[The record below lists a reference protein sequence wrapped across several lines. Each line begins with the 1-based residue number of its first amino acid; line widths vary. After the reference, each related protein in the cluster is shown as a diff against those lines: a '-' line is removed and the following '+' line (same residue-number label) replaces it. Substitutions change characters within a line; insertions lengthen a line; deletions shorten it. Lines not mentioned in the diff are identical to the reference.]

1 MYRACVCQMTSRRV
15 HRSGLS
21 GHTLLELAI
30 AVALGLVVTA
40 GAISLYGSQR
50 AAFARASDAA
60 HIHEAGMTA
69 LMLMG
74 LQLQM
79 AGFIPADMQQAN
91 LSAALFGCSGGRPTG
106 ADDNLACETLTS
118 RSDGIAIRY
127 VGDNVSTWPTG
138 TGQSTDC
145 LGQGVAKLAV
155 DAPGVVLVNR
165 FYAKPSTS
173 TGEPELYCEGS
184 GNTSSSQPLVEGVER
199 IRLRYW
205 LANSTSALEASAIAP
220 AQWKRVVAVD
230 LCVLVRGAPAAR
242 PRVYVD
248 CDGVS
253 AQGADTRARQAFWRH
268 VALRNAGEGGT

>member
-106 ADDNLACETLTS
+106 ADDNTTH
-118 RSDGIAIRY
+118 
-127 VGDNVSTWPTG
+127 GD
-138 TGQSTDC
+138 
-145 LGQGVAKLAV
+145 LAV
-155 DAPGVVLVNR
+155 HTAKGRLSPSSMRVWMTGSAPPGAAVR
-165 FYAKPSTS
+165 AA
-173 TGEPELYCEGS
+173 GEAG
-184 GNTSSSQPLVEGVER
+184 
-199 IRLRYW
+199 
-205 LANSTSALEASAIAP
+205 
-220 AQWKRVVAVD
+220 
-230 LCVLVRGAPAAR
+230 
-242 PRVYVD
+242 
-248 CDGVS
+248 
-253 AQGADTRARQAFWRH
+253 RARAIGR
-268 VALRNAGEGGT
+268 GG